1 MFLDYHNHIIC
12 HSHTSDVAPWC
23 MVHGGWW
30 LVRHGGRGRRWWVR
44 VRILFLGLRGRGGK
58 KEPEA
63 RKSKLAAE

>member
-30 LVRHGGRGRRWWVR
+30 LVRHGGRRWWVR